1 MAPIGQLPQPFLEPD
16 RVPKPTDRDKDVAT
30 IRAWV
35 NTQTHLPPLTGE
47 HRESSLAKALSNS
60 SAMRAYGELVACPER
75 TKEGYGVLLY
85 RLTDFDPSHVDLLQG
100 MKSFFAFNDV
110 RLSEDGVIPGYVVVF
125 DMRGIT
131 LSHLAIVT
139 LSGIRKFMHY
149 IQECHPCRLK
159 AIHVINTVK
168 WFDKILTIIKPFVK
182 SELLQMLSM
191 HGEDLSTM
199 FKTIPQSVLPADY
212 GGKAPLCKELHDA
225 HVKLMVDKYTLW
237 LKQEESLRECHPC
250 RLKAIHVINT
260 VKWFDKILTIIK
272 PFVKSELLQMLS
284 MHGEDLSTMFKTI
297 PQSVLPADYG
307 GKAPLCKELHD
318 AHVKLMVDKY
328 TLWLKQEESLRVDE
342 KKRPD
347 KCKIPKFNTMEGSFR
362 SLAID

>member
-35 NTQTHLPPLTGE
+35 NTQTHLPPLTDDHLLLFLHSCNYAQDRTQKTIDSYFTTRTNETYLFSDKDPRSGDLK
-47 HRESSLAKALSNS
+47 HVFGVA
-60 SAMRAYGELVACPER
+60 ELVACPER

-199 FKTIPQSVLPADY
+199 FKTIPQNVLPADY
-212 GGKAPLCKELHDA
+212 GGKAPLCKELHD
-225 HVKLMVDKYTLW
+225 
-237 LKQEESLRECHPC
+237 E
-250 RLKAIHVINT
+250 
-260 VKWFDKILTIIK
+260 
-272 PFVKSELLQMLS
+272 
-284 MHGEDLSTMFKTI
+284 
-297 PQSVLPADYG
+297 
-307 GKAPLCKELHD
+307 
-318 AHVKLMVDKY
+318 HVKLMVDKY